1 MRIKNIKE
9 SDKELIKNLLEINP
23 EERMTA
29 QEVLN
34 LPMFQELNFRFDEE
48 NSEIK
53 FKGDD
58 YNNYIYFP
66 NNVFNEKIFKRN
78 IEDIREKFIG
88 KTLFETDK
96 LGEK

>member
-1 MRIKNIKE
+1 M
-9 SDKELIKNLLEINP
+9 EINP
-23 EERMTA
+23 ENRMTA
-29 QEVLN
+29 EEVLK
-34 LPMFQELNFRFDEE
+34 LEMFRELNFRFDKE

-53 FKGDD
+53 FKEDD